1 MQNKLI
7 DSAIKA
13 SENAYAPYSNF
24 FVGAS
29 LLCKSGK
36 IYTGCNVENVSYG
49 GSICAERVAFCKAVS
64 EGEREF
70 DTLVIYCYNKNAT
83 EQNYAYPCGICRQF
97 MSEFNQDIKIIL
109 CKKNNEK
116 IESTETSLSKLL
128 PNAFNF

>member
-7 DSAIKA
+7 EQAIKA

-24 FVGAS
+24 YVGAS
-29 LLCKSGK
+29 LLCESGK

-49 GSICAERVAFCKAVS
+49 GSICAERVAFCKAIS
-64 EGEREF
+64 EGERNF
-70 DTLVIYCYNKNAT
+70 STLTIYCNNKNKA

-97 MSEFNQDIKIIL
+97 MSEFNQDIKVIL
-109 CKKNNEK
+109 CKNNNGK
-116 IESTETSLSKLL
+116 IESKQTTLSELL